1 MHLYLQ
7 SKNYNA
13 SNLSQHLHVHQLMVY
28 PKLQCAAHVN
38 KNACDANHA
47 MQAQKL
53 YNKTIAIPEETAP
66 MTYMPRPK
74 TPTLK

>member
-1 MHLYLQ
+1 M
-7 SKNYNA
+7 A
-13 SNLSQHLHVHQLMVY
+13 Y

-53 YNKTIAIPEETAP
+53 YNKTIAIPEATAP
-66 MTYMPRPK
+66 MTYMPRLK